1 MTDFR
6 YGSDACALC
15 IMLRAYATRQ
25 GIVYSAR
32 QALHASSFILSSP
45 VVRNGGDKEI
55 CRCDIACLKAPNVKN
70 QEVIFIFPTDD
81 AQDHAFLP

>member
-6 YGSDACALC
+6 YGSDACTLC

-25 GIVYSAR
+25 GIIYPAR
-32 QALHASSFILSSP
+32 QALHTFSFILSSP

-55 CRCDIACLKAPNVKN
+55 RRCDIACLKAPNVKN